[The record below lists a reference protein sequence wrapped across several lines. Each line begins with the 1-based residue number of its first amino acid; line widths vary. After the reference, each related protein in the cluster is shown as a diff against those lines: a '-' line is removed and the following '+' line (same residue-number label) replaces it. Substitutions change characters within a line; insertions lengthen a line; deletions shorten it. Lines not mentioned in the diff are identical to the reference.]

1 VQPDEAGA
9 ACSSLAPTRRRRED
23 AEVQPGDKAGA
34 SCSRPDADAYGD
46 SDDLDLPVP
55 HLVAIVFLVRAQA
68 CTTPAM
74 PSPSCPQEWKPGNE

>member
-1 VQPDEAGA
+1 MFPTVDDPSAAGA
-9 ACSSLAPTRRRRED
+9 MVSS
-23 AEVQPGDKAGA
+23 
-34 SCSRPDADAYGD
+34 SFPDADAYGNGD